1 MTIKNKKIQDD
12 QNSSSSAP
20 VNVKVSR
27 SSTSRVSE
35 PKPRSKKLDI
45 GAMANHAEVSEES
58 EQAGEEKAQWYAIHT
73 YSGYEENVLQNLK
86 QRIASMNVQNKVFD
100 VIVPK
105 EKKIK
110 IRNGRRKI
118 VTEKIFPGYVLVKM
132 IVDDES
138 WYVVRNTVN
147 VTGFIGQGT
156 IPVPISQQEI
166 KTLQKRMGIEEPK
179 FKIDFVIDD
188 LVKIT
193 DGPFKNLEGKIFEID
208 EMRGK
213 IKILVNIFKRE
224 TPVEL
229 DCLQVK
235 KV

>member
-1 MTIKNKKIQDD
+1 MNEQNTQNKTD
-12 QNSSSSAP
+12 Q
-20 VNVKVSR
+20 
-27 SSTSRVSE
+27 
-35 PKPRSKKLDI
+35 
-45 GAMANHAEVSEES
+45 
-58 EQAGEEKAQWYAIHT
+58 EQKQYNEDEKKAQWYAVHT

-86 QRIASMNVQNKVFD
+86 QRIVSMNVQNKVFD
-100 VIVPK
+100 IIVPK

-132 IVDDES
+132 IIDDES

-166 KTLQKRMGIEEPK
+166 KTLQKRMGVEEPK
-179 FKIDFVIDD
+179 FKIDFIIND
-188 LVKIT
+188 LVKVI
-193 DGPFKNLEGKIFEID
+193 DGPFKNFEGKIIEID

-235 KV
+235 KA